1 MAFTKLKL
9 TTFGQTIEAKRHQG
23 KGIRFTR
30 VAIGDGLL
38 GNGSMINRTALVSE
52 RHTMKIDGVLT
63 TDGGKQS
70 VVVVTLDNSQFD
82 EGFSYRELGLLAQDP
97 DTQEEGVYLYDNAG
111 AECEY
116 LDTKDNGVVIYER
129 LKLQI
134 RVEQA
139 DTISFE
145 ASGNPLNI
153 TWTDIE
159 PLLAKK
165 ADLGGDGKVPED
177 QLPEMNYE
185 PLLKDNAAKDTPVD
199 GDSLPIVDSADG
211 GKTKRLLWSRAKA
224 ALKGY
229 FDSLYAA
236 AAHSHA
242 WSAITGKPPSFTPS
256 AHASTHGSGGSD
268 PVTPAAIG
276 AAAATHQ
283 HGAGDINSGTLDAAR
298 LPTMAV
304 NKGGTGKTSWS
315 ANRLIYPSA
324 STTLA
329 QLAFPSVAGSVLRQ
343 GTSGAPYWTSL
354 QDLVAALGDAGGVR
368 IATGSYTGT
377 GTYGANNPCSL
388 TFPFVP
394 KLIMLLGNVGADGSY
409 SPSLGA
415 SSGGYCV
422 HLINVDKLTTT
433 YQAGL
438 GLANYSRFD
447 AYGKKSSDGKTF
459 SWYYNYTGSRPNDG
473 INYQCNISGTVYYYA
488 IIG

>member
-199 GDSLPIVDSADG
+199 GDSLPLVDSADG
-211 GKTKRLLWSRAKA
+211 SKTKRVLWSRVKA
-224 ALKGY
+224 VLKAY
-229 FDSLYAA
+229 FDPIYAA
-236 AAHSHA
+236 ATHSHA
-242 WSAITGKPPSFTPS
+242 WSAITGKPSSFAPS
-256 AHASTHGSGGSD
+256 AHASTHGSSGSD
-268 PVTPAAIG
+268 PITLTAIG

-283 HGAGDINSGTLDAAR
+283 HAAGDINSGTFASDR
-298 LPTMAV
+298 LPTV
-304 NKGGTGKTSWS
+304 PLTKGGTGQTTAAKALYALINGSS
-315 ANRLIYPSA
+315 A
-324 STTLA
+324 LA
-329 QLAFPSVAGSVLRQ
+329 Y
-343 GTSGAPYWTSL
+343 SGAAAGDFLALLDASAATGKKISL
-354 QDLVAALGDAGGVR
+354 ENLINYMQLLGGVPK

-377 GTYGANNPCSL
+377 GTYGASNPCSL
-388 TFPFVP
+388 TFNFSP
-394 KLIMLLGNVGADGSY
+394 KLVIVRHMVLMRGAGNTFHSISSNGSSSSNAKNTAIWTETGVEWYCSQSYQPSASAQMNEEGA
-409 SPSLGA
+409 
-415 SSGGYCV
+415 V
-422 HLINVDKLTTT
+422 
-433 YQAGL
+433 
-438 GLANYSRFD
+438 
-447 AYGKKSSDGKTF
+447 
-459 SWYYNYTGSRPNDG
+459 YNYL
-473 INYQCNISGTVYYYA
+473 A
-488 IIG
+488 IG